1 MNKKG
6 KKPKAQQNKKGV
18 IQARGTRESRE
29 HKHVRHARHVSHTRH
44 TKNNI
49 PKSQGHVKHE
59 RLKSPVLYNI
69 KFEGT

>member
-6 KKPKAQQNKKGV
+6 KKTKAQQNKKGV
-18 IQARGTRESRE
+18 TRARGTRESRE
-29 HKHVRHARHVSHTRH
+29 HKDVRHLRHVSQTRH